1 MASPVRSKSM
11 ATIRVQRFNPDSDA
25 KPYMQE
31 LHVPSPQGTTLLD
44 ALHRIKHEQDG
55 SLTFR
60 RSCRHAIC
68 GSCAMNV
75 NGRNILVCKTPLQGQ
90 LDRKGVVTIKPLPY
104 LPIIK
109 DLVVD
114 RSTFW
119 NEYLRVKPWL
129 APPAASPPREFRV
142 APGEGA
148 PPPHAATCLMC

>member
-11 ATIRVQRFNPDSDA
+11 ATVRVKRFNPDSDA

-31 LHVPSPQGTTLLD
+31 FQVPNLQGTTLLD

-90 LDRKGVVTIKPLPY
+90 LDRKGDVTIKPLPY
-104 LPIIK
+104 LPIK
-109 DLVVD
+109 TGMAVQ
-114 RSTFW
+114 RAECW
-119 NEYLRVKPWL
+119 E
-129 APPAASPPREFRV
+129 E
-142 APGEGA
+142 
-148 PPPHAATCLMC
+148 

>member
-1 MASPVRSKSM
+1 MAAPVRSKSM
-11 ATIRVQRFNPDSDA
+11 ATVRVKRFNPDSDA

-31 LHVPSPQGTTLLD
+31 FQVPNLQGTTPLD

-104 LPIIK
+104 LPIK
-109 DLVVD
+109 TGMAVQ
-114 RSTFW
+114 RAECW
-119 NEYLRVKPWL
+119 E
-129 APPAASPPREFRV
+129 E
-142 APGEGA
+142 
-148 PPPHAATCLMC
+148 